1 MATGRVMRFGQAI
14 LGSSNTLIYTC
25 PSSRTAILRDLAVCN
40 NDSGARTYSL
50 HFVKTGESVADANAV
65 VKTRSIAS
73 KVTDAYRF
81 NLPMVTGDK
90 IYAVA
95 DVGALL
101 SLQASGTEYEGTLAP
116 FVPTRLVQA
125 VCTGSSVTVYTAPT
139 AGSGTRAIIKDLL
152 ICNLTGG
159 TPTFTIDLV
168 PSGGSVSSTTKWY
181 NAYALTANQHLH
193 LRVSAVLEA
202 GDTIRIL
209 ASTTSAVAI
218 NVHGAEWAVA

>member
-125 VCTGSSVTVYTAPT
+125 VCTMLLGDGVHRPSQHPRHHQGPT
-139 AGSGTRAIIKDLL
+139 DLQ
-152 ICNLTGG
+152 
-159 TPTFTIDLV
+159 P
-168 PSGGSVSSTTKWY
+168 
-181 NAYALTANQHLH
+181 
-193 LRVSAVLEA
+193 R
-202 GDTIRIL
+202 
-209 ASTTSAVAI
+209 
-218 NVHGAEWAVA
+218 

>member
-125 VCTGSSVTVYTAPT
+125 VCTGSSVTVYTVPA
-139 AGSGTRAIIKDLL
+139 STRAIIKDLL
-152 ICNLTGG
+152 ICNLGG
-159 TPTFTIDLV
+159 ATPTFTIDLV

-218 NVHGAEWAVA
+218 NIHGAEWAVS

>member
-125 VCTGSSVTVYTAPT
+125 VCTGSSVTVYTVPAN
-139 AGSGTRAIIKDLL
+139 TRAIIKDLL
-152 ICNLTGG
+152 ICNLTGA

-218 NVHGAEWAVA
+218 NIHGAEWAVA

>member
-25 PSSRTAILRDLAVCN
+25 PSSRAAILRDLAVCN
-40 NDSGARTYSL
+40 NDSGSRTYSL

-125 VCTGSSVTVYTAPT
+125 VCTGSSVTVYTVPA
-139 AGSGTRAIIKDLL
+139 STRAIIKDLL
-152 ICNLTGG
+152 ICNLGSG

-218 NVHGAEWAVA
+218 NVHGAEWTVS